1 MNADR
6 ESGGVGRFESSSYAE
21 NGHAMSEDSVN
32 VTPIERTS
40 LESFLNEGDAHDLTE
55 DEDAE
60 EGEDDDDNE
69 YDNEDQDGSMKSE
82 NETLELN
89 IKETV

>member
-21 NGHAMSEDSVN
+21 NGHAMSEDSIH
-32 VTPIERTS
+32 VTPIEGT
-40 LESFLNEGDAHDLTE
+40 LFELILNEGDAHDLTE

-69 YDNEDQDGSMKSE
+69 YDIEDEDGSMNSE
-82 NETLELN
+82 NETLELE